1 MIFWAVTTD
10 RNRHEP
16 FCYHWTHCINTRVY
30 ICLFCRLIIV
40 IHVYII
46 LDIDKQRTAPQ
57 IAGLTASDRTA
68 RTSQGRRIKRREKK
82 EMTYKAVVAG
92 MLERDS
98 SKWID
103 KLLKEHGIKFN
114 FTCSE
119 IEELTQEKDDI
130 YYTCKTT
137 IYGSKYSIL
146 PVSVYVGGVVNERG
160 IYHSVVWKNKEHDIC
175 WMAVEKTREEL
186 GITEFKI
193 A

>member
-1 MIFWAVTTD
+1 MTFWAVITD
-10 RNRHEP
+10 GDSQEP
-16 FCYHWTHCINTRVY
+16 FCYHWTYCTDTRVY
-30 ICLFCRLIIV
+30 ICLFCRLYLT

-57 IAGLTASDRTA
+57 IAGLTASELNGQNEPGTQDKKK
-68 RTSQGRRIKRREKK
+68 GDK

-98 SKWID
+98 SKWIE
-103 KLLKEHGIKFN
+103 KLLKEHNIVFS
-114 FTCSE
+114 FAVSE

-137 IYGSKYSIL
+137 IYGSKYSII
-146 PVSVYVGGVVNERG
+146 PVLVYVGGVVNERG

>member
-1 MIFWAVTTD
+1 
-10 RNRHEP
+10 
-16 FCYHWTHCINTRVY
+16 
-30 ICLFCRLIIV
+30 
-40 IHVYII
+40 
-46 LDIDKQRTAPQ
+46 
-57 IAGLTASDRTA
+57 
-68 RTSQGRRIKRREKK
+68 
-82 EMTYKAVVAG
+82 MTYKAVVAG

-119 IEELTQEKDDI
+119 IEELTQEKDNI

-160 IYHSVVWKNKEHDIC
+160 IYYSVVWKNKEHDIC